1 MLRSFKPYSQLSLA
15 RSLLLKRNQSVWAS
29 VEKAPADKILG
40 LTVLYNQDKNP
51 EKINLGVGAYRDNE
65 GKPWILPSVKLA
77 EEYLSQNEENKEY
90 VPIVGSPNFN
100 KLIKNLLFNNDAN
113 GKKLLA
119 NDRIVTSQGISGTG
133 SLRVLGEFVKKF
145 HNNDNVLVP
154 NPTWANHIAIL
165 EKSGLKTDKYKYYN
179 FINNGFDK
187 DGMLQDLSNAANGS
201 IVLLHACCH
210 NPTGVDPNLND
221 WDDILDKISEKKLLP
236 ILDMAYQGFGSGNPI
251 TDLNI
256 LFKFNEAVVNG
267 KLSNFMLSQSFAKNM
282 GLYGERV
289 GSLSIITKD
298 SDESV
303 RVKSQLEKIIR
314 PLYSSPPSHGSKLV
328 EIILSNETIY
338 NQWLKDVKIMSDRLN
353 DMRKLLFDK
362 LKNDYHNELN
372 WDHLLNQKGMFCYTG
387 LNQDQVSKLIDK
399 SVYLTSDGRISIAGI
414 YEKNVD
420 YLANAINE
428 VTK

>member
-1 MLRSFKPYSQLSLA
+1 MK
-15 RSLLLKRNQSVWAS
+15 K
-29 VEKAPADKILG
+29 
-40 LTVLYNQDKNP
+40 
-51 EKINLGVGAYRDNE
+51 
-65 GKPWILPSVKLA
+65 
-77 EEYLSQNEENKEY
+77 
-90 VPIVGSPNFN
+90 
-100 KLIKNLLFNNDAN
+100 IKN
-113 GKKLLA
+113 
-119 NDRIVTSQGISGTG
+119 I
-133 SLRVLGEFVKKF
+133 VLGEFVKKF

-165 EKSGLKTDKYKYYN
+165 ERSGLKTDKYKYYN

-187 DGMLQDLSNAANGS
+187 DGMLNDLSNAENGS
-201 IVLLHACCH
+201 IILLHACCH

-221 WDDILDKISEKKLLP
+221 WDDILNKISEKNLLP

-251 TDLNI
+251 NDLNI
-256 LFKFNEAVVNG
+256 LFKFNEAIVNG

-298 SDESV
+298 SDESI

-328 EIILSNETIY
+328 EIILSNENIY
-338 NQWLKDVKIMSDRLN
+338 NQWLKDVKIMSGRLN
-353 DMRKLLFDK
+353 SMRKLLFNK
-362 LKNDYHNELN
+362 LKNDYKNELN

-387 LNQDQVSKLIDK
+387 LNQDQVSKLIEK

>member
-1 MLRSFKPYSQLSLA
+1 MK
-15 RSLLLKRNQSVWAS
+15 
-29 VEKAPADKILG
+29 KI
-40 LTVLYNQDKNP
+40 K
-51 EKINLGVGAYRDNE
+51 
-65 GKPWILPSVKLA
+65 S
-77 EEYLSQNEENKEY
+77 
-90 VPIVGSPNFN
+90 
-100 KLIKNLLFNNDAN
+100 
-113 GKKLLA
+113 
-119 NDRIVTSQGISGTG
+119 TG

-221 WDDILDKISEKKLLP
+221 WDDILNKISEKKLLP

>member
-1 MLRSFKPYSQLSLA
+1 
-15 RSLLLKRNQSVWAS
+15 
-29 VEKAPADKILG
+29 
-40 LTVLYNQDKNP
+40 
-51 EKINLGVGAYRDNE
+51 
-65 GKPWILPSVKLA
+65 
-77 EEYLSQNEENKEY
+77 
-90 VPIVGSPNFN
+90 
-100 KLIKNLLFNNDAN
+100 
-113 GKKLLA
+113 
-119 NDRIVTSQGISGTG
+119 
-133 SLRVLGEFVKKF
+133 
-145 HNNDNVLVP
+145 
-154 NPTWANHIAIL
+154 
-165 EKSGLKTDKYKYYN
+165 
-179 FINNGFDK
+179 
-187 DGMLQDLSNAANGS
+187 
-201 IVLLHACCH
+201 
-210 NPTGVDPNLND
+210 
-221 WDDILDKISEKKLLP
+221 
-236 ILDMAYQGFGSGNPI
+236 MAYQGFGSGNPI